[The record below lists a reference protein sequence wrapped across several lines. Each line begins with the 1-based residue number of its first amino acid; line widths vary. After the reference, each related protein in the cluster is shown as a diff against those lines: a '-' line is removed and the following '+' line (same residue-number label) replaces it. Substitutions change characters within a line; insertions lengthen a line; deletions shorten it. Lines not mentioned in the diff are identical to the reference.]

1 MKKKGGIFES
11 LFQKI
16 NRSFLFSENP
26 FTSPRTR
33 MVLVCSNLLI
43 SKARSGAET
52 KDQATGW
59 PEEADAAIL

>member
-1 MKKKGGIFES
+1 MKV
-11 LFQKI
+11 QKI
-16 NRSFLFSENP
+16 HPDITAKGSERSNAWQALTGSIQVH
-26 FTSPRTR
+26 RKK
-33 MVLVCSNLLI
+33 NLLI